1 MITIPFP
8 LLLMVF
14 YAVLDKSNV
23 LSISRR
29 PQERVEVEYTA
40 VGTSDSAE
48 KPASIPEKRLY
59 GENLRI
65 GVKLLPFIIPLGF
78 SFFAEYL
85 STSTVVTTI
94 AFPNSGALPRDHY
107 LYYALAYRLGKFV
120 GRGYL
125 FIFACLPEEA
135 IEFLKCDKTW
145 IFAGEA
151 QNIFMKSKLTSRPLL

>member
-8 LLLMVF
+8 LLLLMF
-14 YAVLDKSNV
+14 YAVLDKSDV
-23 LSISRR
+23 LSISPR

-48 KPASIPEKRLY
+48 KPASIPERRSFD
-59 GENLRI
+59 GNLRI
-65 GVKLLPFIIPLGF
+65 GVKILPFIIPLAF
-78 SFFAEYL
+78 SYFAEYL
-85 STSTVVTTI
+85 STSAVVTTI
-94 AFPNSGALPRDHY
+94 AFPNSGVVPRDHY

-125 FIFACLPEEA
+125 FIFACLPNEA

-145 IFAGEA
+145 IFAGET
-151 QNIFMKSKLTSRPLL
+151 QNILIQSKLLRPLS